1 LSQRGSIR
9 RVECLPGFV
18 HLIEKCV
25 LLRALEA
32 GVDPADVRKVPAKLQ
47 MDLNAQSAIGGMN
60 LKWLEIS
67 DIRRLHAFTPVAT
80 TAARPVKP
88 VRTVDATN

>member
-25 LLRALEA
+25 LLWALEA
-32 GVDPADVRKVPAKLQ
+32 GVDPADVREVPAKPQ
-47 MDLNAQSAIGGMN
+47 VV
-60 LKWLEIS
+60 LKGFAHSVTMLHRERVAP
-67 DIRRLHAFTPVAT
+67 RRTW
-80 TAARPVKP
+80 
-88 VRTVDATN
+88 